1 MNRLEKTVLLAFFI
15 SLLAIPVLVEAY
27 GIWFIAANYGGFGLV
42 ALLGMVGIT
51 LASLMAAVLWVLIMF
66 YAFCSQCVNFSCPLN
81 TVPKS
86 IVDEYL
92 KRNPV
97 MRDAWV
103 KSGYHLE

>member
-1 MNRLEKTVLLAFFI
+1 VH
-15 SLLAIPVLVEAY
+15 Y
-27 GIWFIAANYGGFGLV
+27 GEFGLI

-51 LASLMAAVLWVLIMF
+51 LASVMAALFWVLIMF

-81 TVPKS
+81 IVPKS
-86 IVDEYL
+86 MVDEYL

-103 KSGYHLE
+103 KSGYRLD